1 MRGSAKERNTIINLL
16 EIKPTR
22 NLDFETEDEELVVLL
37 VPKFSNRY
45 IVRWIMPRLRSK
57 FFHVKLDVHG
67 SFIWKECDGTKTV
80 EEISKL
86 MKGKFGEE
94 FDPTY
99 GRIQRFIQMLLKD
112 KFLSIP
118 TESAAT

>member
-1 MRGSAKERNTIINLL
+1 MRGSKGERNTTVNLL
-16 EIKPTR
+16 EIRPTR
-22 NLDFETEDEELVVLL
+22 NLDYETQDGELIVLL
-37 VPKFSNRY
+37 VPKFTNRY
-45 IVRWIMPRLRSK
+45 IVRWVLPRLRKK
-57 FFHVKLDVHG
+57 FFHVKLDAYG

-86 MKGKFGEE
+86 MKTQFGED

-112 KFLSIP
+112 KFLIIP
-118 TESAAT
+118 AGSAAT